1 MYSRMEMTNAECNTQ
16 PKKSYTMR
24 TCWVSQYINT
34 YTTLEDDV
42 WQIFVSM
49 ISLRGKL
56 GTSISR
62 GWLGVNAAIATFAV
76 RSHC

>member
-42 WQIFVSM
+42 
-49 ISLRGKL
+49 
-56 GTSISR
+56 
-62 GWLGVNAAIATFAV
+62 
-76 RSHC
+76 